1 MKIAYIEWL
10 ASSIMGNE
18 NIAIADLNKMNGE
31 RLFTAGILISEDD
44 QVVRIAQDVYENGE
58 LCRTIEIIPRV
69 AITKFTEVD
78 L

>member
-10 ASSIMGNE
+10 DSSILGNE

-31 RLFTAGILISEDD
+31 RLFTAGILISADA
-44 QVVRIAQDVYENGE
+44 QAVRIAQDVYENGE
-58 LCRTIEIIPRV
+58 MCRTIEVIPRV
-69 AITKFTEVD
+69 VITKFKEID